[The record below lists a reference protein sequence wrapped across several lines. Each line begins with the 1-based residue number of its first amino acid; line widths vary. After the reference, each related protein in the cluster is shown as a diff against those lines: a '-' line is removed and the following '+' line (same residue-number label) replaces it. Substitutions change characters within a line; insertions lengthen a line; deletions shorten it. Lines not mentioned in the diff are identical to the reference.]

1 MWKDRQ
7 KGNTHIATV
16 RTFSKTVIYTYDVSN
31 SQKKVSFR
39 NIASETSYV
48 SFQSISHQK
57 SLKNLQYIFVICGM
71 KIISESLL
79 DLDVPLY

>member
-39 NIASETSYV
+39 NIASETSNV
-48 SFQSISHQK
+48 SFQSILTPK
-57 SLKNLQYIFVICGM
+57 SLK
-71 KIISESLL
+71 KI
-79 DLDVPLY
+79 YNT

>member
-16 RTFSKTVIYTYDVSN
+16 RTFSKTVIYTYKVSN
-31 SQKKVSFR
+31 SRKKVSFS
-39 NIASETSYV
+39 NNASETSYV

-57 SLKNLQYIFVICGM
+57 SSKKIYNRFLLFVVWKSYQNLF
-71 KIISESLL
+71 
-79 DLDVPLY
+79 